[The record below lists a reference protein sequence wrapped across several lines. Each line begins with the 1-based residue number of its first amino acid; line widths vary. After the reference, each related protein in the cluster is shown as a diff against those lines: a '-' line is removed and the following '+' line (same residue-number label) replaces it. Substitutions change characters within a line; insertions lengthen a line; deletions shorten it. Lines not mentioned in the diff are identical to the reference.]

1 MSNVLIVI
9 SGPSGSGK
17 STVIKNLLARR
28 SNAKQIST
36 YTTRPPREGE
46 KNGEQY
52 NFISKREYLTLLN
65 ENKLMACSKIENDFY
80 GMPLLE
86 DRLQEGENIDYLI
99 DMGVSGGLEIKER
112 FPQTI
117 MIYLIPETQEQLL
130 IQRGDRGKTRQARG
144 LKQIEKVT
152 DSKKYK
158 WLVRNGDLDRTLEK
172 VEAIIDYTRKRRLGK
187 LSPEDLVKSKDILT
201 GLILSSAENIEFL
214 RNFYNIER
222 ERGMI

>member
-1 MSNVLIVI
+1 MSNLLIVI

-28 SNAKQIST
+28 NNAKQIST

-65 ENKLMACSKIENDFY
+65 DDKLMACSKIEKDFY

-86 DRLQEGENIDYLI
+86 DILQEGDNIDYLI

-112 FPQTI
+112 FPQAI

-130 IQRGDRGKTRQARG
+130 MQRGNRGKTRQARG

-152 DSKKYK
+152 NSKKYK
-158 WLVRNGDLDRTLEK
+158 WLVRNGDLDRTLEH
-172 VEAIIDYTRKRRLGK
+172 VEDIIDYTRKRKSGK
-187 LSPEDLVKSKDILT
+187 LIQEDLVKSKDILT
-201 GLILSSAENIEFL
+201 GLILSSDENTEFL
-214 RNFYNIER
+214 RNFYNNGRER
-222 ERGMI
+222 E

>member
-1 MSNVLIVI
+1 
-9 SGPSGSGK
+9 
-17 STVIKNLLARR
+17 
-28 SNAKQIST
+28 
-36 YTTRPPREGE
+36 
-46 KNGEQY
+46 
-52 NFISKREYLTLLN
+52 
-65 ENKLMACSKIENDFY
+65 
-80 GMPLLE
+80 
-86 DRLQEGENIDYLI
+86 
-99 DMGVSGGLEIKER
+99 
-112 FPQTI
+112 